1 MQLSPEQFHTLFDRA
16 AQPVLLVQDGV
27 ITQCSS
33 RAEGLIAPGS
43 PIRELLPPD
52 AVLQEL
58 IAAAPTVL
66 PLRLRTGY
74 VTAQVQP
81 LEGALLLFL
90 PVGDDDAC
98 ASALSRAAQAV
109 SAPLT
114 TLLSASGTIFPL
126 LADVEDPLLQR
137 NLAVLSRSCY
147 QLLRAS
153 ENLGDLSAALRGRL
167 PLSMEKTDLTDFLDD
182 FSQTAGDLC
191 LQAGRELDVELPQAP
206 IYLWADR
213 RQLRRVLLALLSN
226 AIKFT
231 APGSLLRLTLTRR
244 GKRAYLRLTD
254 GGEGMTPEVLTSAFS
269 RYTQPQDDPRTGAG
283 FSLPVVQAVIQAHGG
298 TILLQSQKDRG
309 TDVTLTLPVG
319 LPQEQALLGKDITTI
334 KRGTGCTHCNGTGY
348 RGRIA
353 VHEIGTIDR
362 NIRRMISRGAEI
374 EEIEAYA
381 REQQGMR
388 SLKEKGLELVK
399 QGVTTPEEL
408 LRIAYYA

>member
-58 IAAAPTVL
+58 IAAASTVL

-126 LADVEDPLLQR
+126 LADVEDPVLQR

-213 RQLRRVLLALLSN
+213 RQLRRVLLALLS
-226 AIKFT
+226 AVMLY
-231 APGSLLRLTLTRR
+231 SSY
-244 GKRAYLRLTD
+244 YL
-254 GGEGMTPEVLTSAFS
+254 
-269 RYTQPQDDPRTGAG
+269 
-283 FSLPVVQAVIQAHGG
+283 
-298 TILLQSQKDRG
+298 
-309 TDVTLTLPVG
+309 G
-319 LPQEQALLGKDITTI
+319 LP
-334 KRGTGCTHCNGTGY
+334 RP
-348 RGRIA
+348 A
-353 VHEIGTIDR
+353 VFC
-362 NIRRMISRGAEI
+362 A
-374 EEIEAYA
+374 
-381 REQQGMR
+381 
-388 SLKEKGLELVK
+388 
-399 QGVTTPEEL
+399 
-408 LRIAYYA
+408 

>member
-98 ASALSRAAQAV
+98 TSALSRAAQAV

-126 LADVEDPLLQR
+126 LADVEDPVLQR

-167 PLSMEKTDLTDFLDD
+167 SLSMEKTDLTDFLDD

-309 TDVTLTLPVG
+309 TDVTHTLPVG
-319 LPQEQALLGKDITTI
+319 LPQEQALLRSPRVT
-334 KRGTGCTHCNGTGY
+334 
-348 RGRIA
+348 
-353 VHEIGTIDR
+353 VDR
-362 NIRRMISRGAEI
+362 SGGFVPELVELSDALPP
-374 EEIEAYA
+374 EAYDV
-381 REQQGMR
+381 QNF
-388 SLKEKGLELVK
+388 L
-399 QGVTTPEEL
+399 
-408 LRIAYYA
+408 

>member
-90 PVGDDDAC
+90 PVGDDDTC

-126 LADVEDPLLQR
+126 LADVEDPVLQR

-231 APGSLLRLTLTRR
+231 APGTLLHLTLTRR
-244 GKRAYLRLTD
+244 GKWAYLRLTD

-269 RYTQPQDDPRTGAG
+269 RYAQPQEQGDPRAGAG

-298 TILLQSQKDRG
+298 TILLQSQKDAG

-319 LPQEQALLGKDITTI
+319 LPQEQTLLRSPRVTVDRSGGFVPELVELSDALPP
-334 KRGTGCTHCNGTGY
+334 
-348 RGRIA
+348 
-353 VHEIGTIDR
+353 
-362 NIRRMISRGAEI
+362 
-374 EEIEAYA
+374 EAYDV
-381 REQQGMR
+381 QNF
-388 SLKEKGLELVK
+388 L
-399 QGVTTPEEL
+399 
-408 LRIAYYA
+408 

>member
-98 ASALSRAAQAV
+98 TSALSRAAQAV

-126 LADVEDPLLQR
+126 LADVEDPVLQR

-213 RQLRRVLLALLSN
+213 RQLWRVLLALLSN

-309 TDVTLTLPVG
+309 TDVTLTLPDG
-319 LPQEQALLGKDITTI
+319 LPQEQALLRSPRVT
-334 KRGTGCTHCNGTGY
+334 
-348 RGRIA
+348 
-353 VHEIGTIDR
+353 VDR
-362 NIRRMISRGAEI
+362 SGGFVPELVELSDALPP
-374 EEIEAYA
+374 EAYDV
-381 REQQGMR
+381 QNF
-388 SLKEKGLELVK
+388 L
-399 QGVTTPEEL
+399 
-408 LRIAYYA
+408 

>member
-27 ITQCSS
+27 ISQCSS

-98 ASALSRAAQAV
+98 TSALSRAAQAV

-126 LADVEDPLLQR
+126 LADVEDPVLQR

-167 PLSMEKTDLTDFLDD
+167 SLSMEKTDLTDFLDD

-319 LPQEQALLGKDITTI
+319 LPQEQALLRSPRVT
-334 KRGTGCTHCNGTGY
+334 
-348 RGRIA
+348 
-353 VHEIGTIDR
+353 VDR
-362 NIRRMISRGAEI
+362 SGGFVPELVELSDALPP
-374 EEIEAYA
+374 EAYDV
-381 REQQGMR
+381 QNF
-388 SLKEKGLELVK
+388 L
-399 QGVTTPEEL
+399 
-408 LRIAYYA
+408 

>member
-58 IAAAPTVL
+58 IAAASTVL

-98 ASALSRAAQAV
+98 TSALSRAAQAV

-126 LADVEDPLLQR
+126 LADVEDPVLQR

-206 IYLWADR
+206 IFLWADR
-213 RQLRRVLLALLSN
+213 RQLRRALLALLSN

-231 APGSLLRLTLTRR
+231 APGSQLHLTLTRR

-254 GGEGMTPEVLTSAFS
+254 GGEGMTPES
-269 RYTQPQDDPRTGAG
+269 
-283 FSLPVVQAVIQAHGG
+283 
-298 TILLQSQKDRG
+298 
-309 TDVTLTLPVG
+309 
-319 LPQEQALLGKDITTI
+319 
-334 KRGTGCTHCNGTGY
+334 
-348 RGRIA
+348 
-353 VHEIGTIDR
+353 
-362 NIRRMISRGAEI
+362 
-374 EEIEAYA
+374 
-381 REQQGMR
+381 
-388 SLKEKGLELVK
+388 
-399 QGVTTPEEL
+399 
-408 LRIAYYA
+408 

>member
-74 VTAQVQP
+74 VTAQVLPLRLRTGYVTAQVQP

-126 LADVEDPLLQR
+126 LADVEDPVLQR

-231 APGSLLRLTLTRR
+231 APGTLLHLTLTRR

-269 RYTQPQDDPRTGAG
+269 RYAQPQGQGDPRAGAG

-298 TILLQSQKDRG
+298 TILLQSQKDAG

-319 LPQEQALLGKDITTI
+319 LPQEQALLRSPRVT
-334 KRGTGCTHCNGTGY
+334 
-348 RGRIA
+348 
-353 VHEIGTIDR
+353 VDR
-362 NIRRMISRGAEI
+362 SGGFVPELVELSDALPP
-374 EEIEAYA
+374 EAYDV
-381 REQQGMR
+381 QNF
-388 SLKEKGLELVK
+388 L
-399 QGVTTPEEL
+399 
-408 LRIAYYA
+408 

>member
-58 IAAAPTVL
+58 IAAASTVL

-98 ASALSRAAQAV
+98 TSALSRAAQAV

-126 LADVEDPLLQR
+126 LADVEDPVLQR

-206 IYLWADR
+206 IFLWADR
-213 RQLRRVLLALLSN
+213 RQLRRALLALLSN

-309 TDVTLTLPVG
+309 TDVILTLPVG
-319 LPQEQALLGKDITTI
+319 LPQEQALLRSPRVT
-334 KRGTGCTHCNGTGY
+334 
-348 RGRIA
+348 
-353 VHEIGTIDR
+353 VDR
-362 NIRRMISRGAEI
+362 SGGFVPELVELSDALPP
-374 EEIEAYA
+374 EAYDV
-381 REQQGMR
+381 QNF
-388 SLKEKGLELVK
+388 L
-399 QGVTTPEEL
+399 
-408 LRIAYYA
+408 

>member
-90 PVGDDDAC
+90 PVGDDDTC
-98 ASALSRAAQAV
+98 TSALSRAAQAV

-126 LADVEDPLLQR
+126 LADVEDPVLQR

-191 LQAGRELDVELPQAP
+191 LQAGRELD
-206 IYLWADR
+206 
-213 RQLRRVLLALLSN
+213 LSLIHN
-226 AIKFT
+226 
-231 APGSLLRLTLTRR
+231 
-244 GKRAYLRLTD
+244 
-254 GGEGMTPEVLTSAFS
+254 
-269 RYTQPQDDPRTGAG
+269 
-283 FSLPVVQAVIQAHGG
+283 
-298 TILLQSQKDRG
+298 
-309 TDVTLTLPVG
+309 LTLP
-319 LPQEQALLGKDITTI
+319 
-334 KRGTGCTHCNGTGY
+334 
-348 RGRIA
+348 
-353 VHEIGTIDR
+353 
-362 NIRRMISRGAEI
+362 
-374 EEIEAYA
+374 
-381 REQQGMR
+381 
-388 SLKEKGLELVK
+388 
-399 QGVTTPEEL
+399 TTP
-408 LRIAYYA
+408 YV

>member
-58 IAAAPTVL
+58 IAAASTVL
-66 PLRLRTGY
+66 PLQLRTGY

-126 LADVEDPLLQR
+126 LADVEDPVLQR

-147 QLLRAS
+147 QLLRSS

-182 FSQTAGDLC
+182 FSQTG
-191 LQAGRELDVELPQAP
+191 
-206 IYLWADR
+206 
-213 RQLRRVLLALLSN
+213 
-226 AIKFT
+226 
-231 APGSLLRLTLTRR
+231 
-244 GKRAYLRLTD
+244 
-254 GGEGMTPEVLTSAFS
+254 
-269 RYTQPQDDPRTGAG
+269 
-283 FSLPVVQAVIQAHGG
+283 
-298 TILLQSQKDRG
+298 
-309 TDVTLTLPVG
+309 
-319 LPQEQALLGKDITTI
+319 
-334 KRGTGCTHCNGTGY
+334 
-348 RGRIA
+348 
-353 VHEIGTIDR
+353 
-362 NIRRMISRGAEI
+362 
-374 EEIEAYA
+374 
-381 REQQGMR
+381 
-388 SLKEKGLELVK
+388 
-399 QGVTTPEEL
+399 
-408 LRIAYYA
+408 

>member
-98 ASALSRAAQAV
+98 TSALSRAAQAV

-126 LADVEDPLLQR
+126 LADVEDPVLQR

-213 RQLRRVLLALLSN
+213 RQLRRVSV
-226 AIKFT
+226 
-231 APGSLLRLTLTRR
+231 R
-244 GKRAYLRLTD
+244 RAYLRLTD

-269 RYTQPQDDPRTGAG
+269 RYAQPQAQDDPRAGAG

-319 LPQEQALLGKDITTI
+319 LPQEQALLRSPRVT
-334 KRGTGCTHCNGTGY
+334 
-348 RGRIA
+348 
-353 VHEIGTIDR
+353 VDR
-362 NIRRMISRGAEI
+362 SGGFVPELVELSDALPP
-374 EEIEAYA
+374 EAYDV
-381 REQQGMR
+381 QNF
-388 SLKEKGLELVK
+388 L
-399 QGVTTPEEL
+399 
-408 LRIAYYA
+408 

>member
-90 PVGDDDAC
+90 PVGDDDTC
-98 ASALSRAAQAV
+98 TSALSRAAQAV

-126 LADVEDPLLQR
+126 LADVEDPVLQR

-182 FSQTAGDLC
+182 FSQTAGDL
-191 LQAGRELDVELPQAP
+191 G
-206 IYLWADR
+206 
-213 RQLRRVLLALLSN
+213 QLRERVEFALRVLALRAPAEQGDVVEHGLGQIALADEVLIARVAVTL
-226 AIKFT
+226 
-231 APGSLLRLTLTRR
+231 GHLVLRV
-244 GKRAYLRLTD
+244 AHD
-254 GGEGMTPEVLTSAFS
+254 GGAVDIRRDLPAEGFVEQIVFGRGGEIFAAAHDVRDAHQMVVDDVGEV
-269 RYTQPQDDPRTGAG
+269 
-283 FSLPVVQAVIQAHGG
+283 VGG
-298 TILLQSQKDRG
+298 K
-309 TDVTLTLPVG
+309 PVG
-319 LPQEQALLGKDITTI
+319 F
-334 KRGTGCTHCNGTGY
+334 
-348 RGRIA
+348 
-353 VHEIGTIDR
+353 
-362 NIRRMISRGAEI
+362 
-374 EEIEAYA
+374 
-381 REQQGMR
+381 
-388 SLKEKGLELVK
+388 
-399 QGVTTPEEL
+399 
-408 LRIAYYA
+408 

>member
-58 IAAAPTVL
+58 IAAASTVL
-66 PLRLRTGY
+66 PLQLRTGY

-90 PVGDDDAC
+90 PAGDDDAC
-98 ASALSRAAQAV
+98 TSALSRAAQAV

-126 LADVEDPLLQR
+126 LADVEDPVLQR

-319 LPQEQALLGKDITTI
+319 LPQEQALLRSPRVT
-334 KRGTGCTHCNGTGY
+334 
-348 RGRIA
+348 
-353 VHEIGTIDR
+353 VDR
-362 NIRRMISRGAEI
+362 SGGFVPELVELSDALPP
-374 EEIEAYA
+374 EAYDV
-381 REQQGMR
+381 QNF
-388 SLKEKGLELVK
+388 L
-399 QGVTTPEEL
+399 
-408 LRIAYYA
+408 

>member
-16 AQPVLLVQDGV
+16 AQPVLLVQNGV

-58 IAAAPTVL
+58 IAAAPMVL

-98 ASALSRAAQAV
+98 TSALSRAAQAV

-126 LADVEDPLLQR
+126 LADVEDPVLQR

-226 AIKFT
+226 AIKFP

-319 LPQEQALLGKDITTI
+319 LPQEQALLRSPRVT
-334 KRGTGCTHCNGTGY
+334 
-348 RGRIA
+348 
-353 VHEIGTIDR
+353 VDR
-362 NIRRMISRGAEI
+362 SGGFVPELVELSDALPP
-374 EEIEAYA
+374 EAYDV
-381 REQQGMR
+381 QNF
-388 SLKEKGLELVK
+388 L
-399 QGVTTPEEL
+399 
-408 LRIAYYA
+408 

>member
-98 ASALSRAAQAV
+98 TSALSRAAQAV

-126 LADVEDPLLQR
+126 LADVEDPVLQR
-137 NLAVLSRSCY
+137 NLARDRHEIPLAVLIPADGSGHFDIRRCVRDGLGADIGVEVS
-147 QLLRAS
+147 LLHGG
-153 ENLGDLSAALRGRL
+153 LGLLSAADGEDNYKR
-167 PLSMEKTDLTDFLDD
+167 
-182 FSQTAGDLC
+182 
-191 LQAGRELDVELPQAP
+191 
-206 IYLWADR
+206 
-213 RQLRRVLLALLSN
+213 
-226 AIKFT
+226 
-231 APGSLLRLTLTRR
+231 RR
-244 GKRAYLRLTD
+244 GDNEQPFHGDAAGEMKGFEGWKFRKFGKFHVCPPPCPLIRLMD
-254 GGEGMTPEVLTSAFS
+254 
-269 RYTQPQDDPRTGAG
+269 
-283 FSLPVVQAVIQAHGG
+283 
-298 TILLQSQKDRG
+298 
-309 TDVTLTLPVG
+309 
-319 LPQEQALLGKDITTI
+319 
-334 KRGTGCTHCNGTGY
+334 
-348 RGRIA
+348 
-353 VHEIGTIDR
+353 
-362 NIRRMISRGAEI
+362 
-374 EEIEAYA
+374 
-381 REQQGMR
+381 GMR
-388 SLKEKGLELVK
+388 AGGGKEGRVEKKKRVQGAKCAPCTQLVRSP
-399 QGVTTPEEL
+399 Q
-408 LRIAYYA
+408 

>member
-98 ASALSRAAQAV
+98 TSALSRAAQAV

-126 LADVEDPLLQR
+126 LADVEDPVLQR

-298 TILLQSQKDRG
+298 TILLQSQKDAG

-319 LPQEQALLGKDITTI
+319 LPQEQALLRSPRVT
-334 KRGTGCTHCNGTGY
+334 
-348 RGRIA
+348 
-353 VHEIGTIDR
+353 VDR
-362 NIRRMISRGAEI
+362 SG
-374 EEIEAYA
+374 
-381 REQQGMR
+381 GFVP
-388 SLKEKGLELVK
+388 ELV
-399 QGVTTPEEL
+399 EL
-408 LRIAYYA
+408 SDVLPPQVFDVRNFL

>member
-98 ASALSRAAQAV
+98 TSALSRAAQAV

-126 LADVEDPLLQR
+126 LADVEDPVLQR

-309 TDVTLTLPVG
+309 TDVILTLPVG
-319 LPQEQALLGKDITTI
+319 LPQEQALLRSPRVT
-334 KRGTGCTHCNGTGY
+334 
-348 RGRIA
+348 
-353 VHEIGTIDR
+353 VDR
-362 NIRRMISRGAEI
+362 SGGFVPELVELSDALPH
-374 EEIEAYA
+374 EAYDV
-381 REQQGMR
+381 QNF
-388 SLKEKGLELVK
+388 L
-399 QGVTTPEEL
+399 
-408 LRIAYYA
+408 

>member
-98 ASALSRAAQAV
+98 TSALSRAAQAV

-126 LADVEDPLLQR
+126 LADVEDPVLQR

-319 LPQEQALLGKDITTI
+319 LPQEQALLRSPRVT
-334 KRGTGCTHCNGTGY
+334 
-348 RGRIA
+348 
-353 VHEIGTIDR
+353 VDR
-362 NIRRMISRGAEI
+362 SG
-374 EEIEAYA
+374 
-381 REQQGMR
+381 GFVP
-388 SLKEKGLELVK
+388 ELV
-399 QGVTTPEEL
+399 EL
-408 LRIAYYA
+408 SDVLPPQVFDVRNFL

>member
-126 LADVEDPLLQR
+126 LADVEDPVLQR

-206 IYLWADR
+206 IFLWADR

-231 APGSLLRLTLTRR
+231 APGTLLHLTLTRR

-269 RYTQPQDDPRTGAG
+269 RYAQPQ
-283 FSLPVVQAVIQAHGG
+283 
-298 TILLQSQKDRG
+298 
-309 TDVTLTLPVG
+309 
-319 LPQEQALLGKDITTI
+319 
-334 KRGTGCTHCNGTGY
+334 
-348 RGRIA
+348 
-353 VHEIGTIDR
+353 
-362 NIRRMISRGAEI
+362 
-374 EEIEAYA
+374 
-381 REQQGMR
+381 
-388 SLKEKGLELVK
+388 
-399 QGVTTPEEL
+399 
-408 LRIAYYA
+408 

>member
-16 AQPVLLVQDGV
+16 AQPVLLVQNGV

-58 IAAAPTVL
+58 IAAAPMVL

-98 ASALSRAAQAV
+98 TSALSRAAQAV

-126 LADVEDPLLQR
+126 LADVEDPVLQR

-319 LPQEQALLGKDITTI
+319 LPQEQALLRSPRVT
-334 KRGTGCTHCNGTGY
+334 
-348 RGRIA
+348 
-353 VHEIGTIDR
+353 VDR
-362 NIRRMISRGAEI
+362 SGGFVPELVELSDALPP
-374 EEIEAYA
+374 EAYDV
-381 REQQGMR
+381 QNF
-388 SLKEKGLELVK
+388 L
-399 QGVTTPEEL
+399 
-408 LRIAYYA
+408 

>member
-90 PVGDDDAC
+90 PVGDDAC
-98 ASALSRAAQAV
+98 TSALSRAAQAV

-126 LADVEDPLLQR
+126 LADVEDPVLQR

-319 LPQEQALLGKDITTI
+319 LPQEQALLRSPRVT
-334 KRGTGCTHCNGTGY
+334 
-348 RGRIA
+348 
-353 VHEIGTIDR
+353 VDR
-362 NIRRMISRGAEI
+362 SGGFVPELVELSDALPP
-374 EEIEAYA
+374 EAYDV
-381 REQQGMR
+381 QNF
-388 SLKEKGLELVK
+388 L
-399 QGVTTPEEL
+399 
-408 LRIAYYA
+408 

>member
-58 IAAAPTVL
+58 IAAASTVL
-66 PLRLRTGY
+66 PLQLRTGY

-98 ASALSRAAQAV
+98 TSALSRAAQAV

-126 LADVEDPLLQR
+126 LADVEDPVLQR

-319 LPQEQALLGKDITTI
+319 LPQEQALLRSPRVT
-334 KRGTGCTHCNGTGY
+334 
-348 RGRIA
+348 
-353 VHEIGTIDR
+353 VDR
-362 NIRRMISRGAEI
+362 SGGFVPELVELSDALPP
-374 EEIEAYA
+374 EAYDV
-381 REQQGMR
+381 QNF
-388 SLKEKGLELVK
+388 L
-399 QGVTTPEEL
+399 
-408 LRIAYYA
+408 

>member
-58 IAAAPTVL
+58 IAAASTVL

-98 ASALSRAAQAV
+98 TSALSRAAQAV

-126 LADVEDPLLQR
+126 LADVEDPVLQR

-206 IYLWADR
+206 IFLWADR
-213 RQLRRVLLALLSN
+213 RQLRRALLALLSN

-231 APGSLLRLTLTRR
+231 APGSQLHLTLTRR

-269 RYTQPQDDPRTGAG
+269 RYTQAQDDPRTGAG

-309 TDVTLTLPVG
+309 TDVILTLPVG
-319 LPQEQALLGKDITTI
+319 LPQEQALLRSPRVT
-334 KRGTGCTHCNGTGY
+334 
-348 RGRIA
+348 
-353 VHEIGTIDR
+353 VDR
-362 NIRRMISRGAEI
+362 SGGFVPELVELSDALPH
-374 EEIEAYA
+374 EAYDV
-381 REQQGMR
+381 QNF
-388 SLKEKGLELVK
+388 L
-399 QGVTTPEEL
+399 
-408 LRIAYYA
+408 

>member
-81 LEGALLLFL
+81 LEEALLLFL
-90 PVGDDDAC
+90 PAGDDDAC
-98 ASALSRAAQAV
+98 TSALSRAAQAV

-126 LADVEDPLLQR
+126 LADVEDPVLQR

-319 LPQEQALLGKDITTI
+319 LPQEQALLRSPRVT
-334 KRGTGCTHCNGTGY
+334 
-348 RGRIA
+348 
-353 VHEIGTIDR
+353 VDR
-362 NIRRMISRGAEI
+362 SGGFVPELVELSDALPP
-374 EEIEAYA
+374 EAYDV
-381 REQQGMR
+381 QNF
-388 SLKEKGLELVK
+388 L
-399 QGVTTPEEL
+399 
-408 LRIAYYA
+408 

>member
-98 ASALSRAAQAV
+98 TSALSRAAQAV

-126 LADVEDPLLQR
+126 LADVEDPVLQR

-167 PLSMEKTDLTDFLDD
+167 SLSMEKTDLTDFLDD

-309 TDVTLTLPVG
+309 TDVILTLPVG
-319 LPQEQALLGKDITTI
+319 LPQEQALLRSPRVT
-334 KRGTGCTHCNGTGY
+334 
-348 RGRIA
+348 
-353 VHEIGTIDR
+353 VDR
-362 NIRRMISRGAEI
+362 SGGFVPELVELSDALPP
-374 EEIEAYA
+374 EAYDV
-381 REQQGMR
+381 QNF
-388 SLKEKGLELVK
+388 L
-399 QGVTTPEEL
+399 
-408 LRIAYYA
+408 

>member
-98 ASALSRAAQAV
+98 TSALSRAAQAV

-126 LADVEDPLLQR
+126 LADVEDPVLQR

-167 PLSMEKTDLTDFLDD
+167 SLSMEKTDLTDFLDD

-309 TDVTLTLPVG
+309 TDVTLTLQVG
-319 LPQEQALLGKDITTI
+319 LPQEQALLRSPRVT
-334 KRGTGCTHCNGTGY
+334 
-348 RGRIA
+348 
-353 VHEIGTIDR
+353 VDR
-362 NIRRMISRGAEI
+362 SGGFVPELVELSDALPP
-374 EEIEAYA
+374 EAYDV
-381 REQQGMR
+381 QNF
-388 SLKEKGLELVK
+388 L
-399 QGVTTPEEL
+399 
-408 LRIAYYA
+408 

>member
-33 RAEGLIAPGS
+33 RAEGIIAPGS

-74 VTAQVQP
+74 V
-81 LEGALLLFL
+81 

-126 LADVEDPLLQR
+126 LADVEDPVLQR

-231 APGSLLRLTLTRR
+231 APGTLLHLTLTRR

-269 RYTQPQDDPRTGAG
+269 RYAQPQEQGDPRAGAG

-298 TILLQSQKDRG
+298 TILLQSQKDAG

-319 LPQEQALLGKDITTI
+319 LPQEQALLRSPRVT
-334 KRGTGCTHCNGTGY
+334 
-348 RGRIA
+348 
-353 VHEIGTIDR
+353 VDR
-362 NIRRMISRGAEI
+362 SGGFVPELVELSDALPP
-374 EEIEAYA
+374 EAYDV
-381 REQQGMR
+381 QNF
-388 SLKEKGLELVK
+388 L
-399 QGVTTPEEL
+399 
-408 LRIAYYA
+408 

>member
-1 MQLSPEQFHTLFDRA
+1 M
-16 AQPVLLVQDGV
+16 
-27 ITQCSS
+27 
-33 RAEGLIAPGS
+33 
-43 PIRELLPPD
+43 
-52 AVLQEL
+52 
-58 IAAAPTVL
+58 L

-98 ASALSRAAQAV
+98 TSALSRAAQAV

-126 LADVEDPLLQR
+126 LADVEDPVLQR

-206 IYLWADR
+206 IFLWADR

-231 APGSLLRLTLTRR
+231 APGTLLHLTLTRR
-244 GKRAYLRLTD
+244 GKWAYLRLTD
-254 GGEGMTPEVLTSAFS
+254 GGEGMTPEVLASAFS
-269 RYTQPQDDPRTGAG
+269 RYAQPQEQGDPRAGAG
-283 FSLPVVQAVIQAHGG
+283 FSLPVVPGGDPGARRHDPAAVAEGCRHRRDPHAPGRSAAGAGAAPLAAGHGRPQRRLRPG
-298 TILLQSQKDRG
+298 AGRAVRRAAARG
-309 TDVTLTLPVG
+309 V
-319 LPQEQALLGKDITTI
+319 
-334 KRGTGCTHCNGTGY
+334 
-348 RGRIA
+348 
-353 VHEIGTIDR
+353 
-362 NIRRMISRGAEI
+362 
-374 EEIEAYA
+374 
-381 REQQGMR
+381 
-388 SLKEKGLELVK
+388 
-399 QGVTTPEEL
+399 
-408 LRIAYYA
+408 